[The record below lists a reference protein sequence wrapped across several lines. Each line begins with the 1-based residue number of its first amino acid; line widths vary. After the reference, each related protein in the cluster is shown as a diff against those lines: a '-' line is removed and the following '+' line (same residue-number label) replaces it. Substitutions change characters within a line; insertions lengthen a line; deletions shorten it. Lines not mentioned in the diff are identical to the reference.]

1 MDVVRVCSELVKI
14 KSENPPGD
22 TKEAAQYIASLL
34 ECLGVR
40 SDITEGAPGHCNVIS
55 REQNRALML
64 SGHVDVVPAM
74 EEGWDIPPYAGVVDD
89 TYVHG
94 RGSTDMKGGCA
105 AILSAVARAMDE
117 GCGEVPVALAFVC
130 DEEGGGRYGMRYLI
144 EKQLIHPCDALIAE
158 PTPAFAPSVGQKG
171 ICRFEVEFTGTPG
184 HSSLFPVVG
193 DSAIMQAFSFLSWMD
208 TLHGRVYPQT
218 PAMEEL
224 IAHSIAISDMQEGQ
238 GGYDLSPI
246 FRQIMYNP
254 GLISGGERVNI
265 VAQKCRL
272 TMDLRLPWG
281 CDCDEVLGEVY
292 GHLPVSARVT
302 PITKANAS
310 LTDPESFLVRSACDA
325 IGAVYGVSSRPMVQW
340 AASDARALRKAGFRA
355 IEYGPGELCGL
366 HGLNER
372 VRIDQLRSVEEI
384 YFRLIHTYGQR
395 FGF

>member
-1 MDVVRVCSELVKI
+1 MDVVRICSELVKI
-14 KSENPPGD
+14 KSENPLGD
-22 TKEAAQYIASLL
+22 TTEAAQYIASLL
-34 ECLGVR
+34 EGLGIR
-40 SDITEGAPGHCNVIS
+40 SDITEGSPGHCNVIS

-64 SGHVDVVPAM
+64 SGHMDVVPAM

-94 RGSTDMKGGCA
+94 RGSMDMKGGCA
-105 AILSAVARAMDE
+105 AILTAVERAIDD
-117 GCGEVPVALAFVC
+117 CGEIPVSLAFVC
-130 DEEGGGRYGMRYLI
+130 DEEGGGRYGTRYLI

-193 DSAIMQAFSFLSWMD
+193 ESAIMQAFSFLAWID
-208 TLHGRVYPQT
+208 VLHNRVYPQS
-218 PAMEEL
+218 PALEEL
-224 IAHSIAISDMQEGQ
+224 IEHSIAISDMQEEREGHE
-238 GGYDLSPI
+238 LSPI

-281 CDCDEVLGEVY
+281 CDCDEVLGEIY
-292 GHLPVSARVT
+292 GHLPSSAKIT
-302 PITKANAS
+302 PLTKANAS
-310 LTDPESFLVRSACDA
+310 LTDPESFLVQSTANA
-325 IGAVYGVSSRPMVQW
+325 ISSVYHVASKPMVQW

-384 YFRLIHTYGQR
+384 YYRLINTYR
-395 FGF
+395 EKFGF

>member
-1 MDVVRVCSELVKI
+1 MDVVRICSELVKI

-22 TKEAAQYIASLL
+22 TTEAAQYIASLL
-34 ECLGVR
+34 EGLGIR
-40 SDITEGAPGHCNVIS
+40 SDITEGFPGHCNVIS

-64 SGHVDVVPAM
+64 SGHMDVVPAM

-105 AILSAVARAMDE
+105 AILTAVERAIDD
-117 GCGEVPVALAFVC
+117 CGEIPVSLAFVC
-130 DEEGGGRYGMRYLI
+130 DEEGGGRYGTRYLI

-193 DSAIMQAFSFLSWMD
+193 ESAIMQAFSFLAWID
-208 TLHGRVYPQT
+208 VLHNRVYPQS
-218 PAMEEL
+218 PALEKL
-224 IAHSIAISDMQEGQ
+224 IEHSIAISGMQEEREGHE
-238 GGYDLSPI
+238 LSPI

-281 CDCDEVLGEVY
+281 CDCDEILGEIY
-292 GHLPVSARVT
+292 GHLPSSAKVT
-302 PITKANAS
+302 PLTKANAS
-310 LTDPESFLVRSACDA
+310 LTDPASFLVQSTANA
-325 IGAVYGVSSRPMVQW
+325 ICSVYHVASKPMVQW

-384 YFRLIHTYGQR
+384 YYRLINTYR
-395 FGF
+395 EKFGF

>member
-1 MDVVRVCSELVKI
+1 MDVVRICSELVKI

-22 TKEAAQYIASLL
+22 TTEVAQYITSLL
-34 ECLGVR
+34 EGLGIR

-64 SGHVDVVPAM
+64 SGHMDVVPAM
-74 EEGWDIPPYAGVVDD
+74 EEGWDIPPYAGIVDD

-105 AILSAVARAMDE
+105 AILTAVERAMND
-117 GCGEVPVALAFVC
+117 CGEVPVALAFVC
-130 DEEGGGRYGMRYLI
+130 DEEGGGRYGTRYLI

-193 DSAIMQAFSFLSWMD
+193 DSAIMQAFSFLAWMD
-208 TLHGRVYPQT
+208 TLHNRVYPQS
-218 PAMEEL
+218 PVLEE
-224 IAHSIAISDMQEGQ
+224 IIEHSIAISDMQEGQ
-238 GGYDLSPI
+238 KGHELSPI

-272 TMDLRLPWG
+272 MMDLRLPWG
-281 CDCDEVLGEVY
+281 CDCDDILGEIY
-292 GHLPVSARVT
+292 GHMPSSAKVT

-310 LTDPESFLVRSACDA
+310 LTDPGSFLVQSTANA
-325 IGAVYGVSSRPMVQW
+325 ISSVYNVASKPMVQW

-384 YFRLIHTYGQR
+384 YYRLINTYR
-395 FGF
+395 EKYGF

>member
-1 MDVVRVCSELVKI
+1 MDVVRICSELVKI
-14 KSENPPGD
+14 KSENPLGD
-22 TKEAAQYIASLL
+22 TTEAAQYIASLL
-34 ECLGVR
+34 EGLGIR
-40 SDITEGAPGHCNVIS
+40 SDITEGSPGHCNVIS

-64 SGHVDVVPAM
+64 SGHMDVVPAM

-105 AILSAVARAMDE
+105 AILTAVERAIDD
-117 GCGEVPVALAFVC
+117 CGEIPVSLAFVC
-130 DEEGGGRYGMRYLI
+130 DEEGGGRYGTRYLI

-193 DSAIMQAFSFLSWMD
+193 ESAIMQAFSFLAWID
-208 TLHGRVYPQT
+208 VLHNRVYPQS
-218 PAMEEL
+218 PALEEL
-224 IAHSIAISDMQEGQ
+224 IEHSIAISDMQEEREGHE
-238 GGYDLSPI
+238 LSPI

-254 GLISGGERVNI
+254 GLIFGGERVNI

-281 CDCDEVLGEVY
+281 CDCDEVLGEIY
-292 GHLPVSARVT
+292 GHLPSSAKIT
-302 PITKANAS
+302 SLTKANAS
-310 LTDPESFLVRSACDA
+310 LTDPESFLVQSTANA
-325 IGAVYGVSSRPMVQW
+325 ISSVYHVASKPMVQW

-384 YFRLIHTYGQR
+384 YYRLINTYR
-395 FGF
+395 EKFGF

>member
-1 MDVVRVCSELVKI
+1 MDVVRICSELVKI

-22 TKEAAQYIASLL
+22 TTEVAQYIASLL
-34 ECLGVR
+34 DGLGIR
-40 SDITEGAPGHCNVIS
+40 SDITEGSPGHCNVVS

-64 SGHVDVVPAM
+64 SGHMDVVPAM
-74 EEGWDIPPYAGVVDD
+74 EEGWDIPPYAGAIDD

-105 AILSAVARAMDE
+105 AILTAVERAVND
-117 GCGEVPVALAFVC
+117 CGESPVSLAFVC
-130 DEEGGGRYGMRYLI
+130 DEEGGGWYGTRYLI
-144 EKQLIHPCDALIAE
+144 EKRLMHPCDVLIAE

-184 HSSLFPVVG
+184 HSSLFPIVG
-193 DSAIMQAFSFLSWMD
+193 ESAIMQAFSFLSWMD
-208 TLHGRVYPQT
+208 TLHKRVYPQS
-218 PAMEEL
+218 PALEKIIE
-224 IAHSIAISDMQEGQ
+224 HSIAISDMQEGQ
-238 GGYDLSPI
+238 ADHELSPI

-254 GLISGGERVNI
+254 GIITGGERVNI
-265 VAQKCRL
+265 VAQKCHL

-281 CDCDEVLGEVY
+281 CDCDEVLGEVF
-292 GHLPVSARVT
+292 GHLPPSARVT

-310 LTDPESFLVRSACDA
+310 LTDPESFLVQSTAKA
-325 IGAVYGVSSRPMVQW
+325 ISSVYNIVSKPMVQW

-384 YFRLIHTYGQR
+384 YYRLINMYRER

>member
-1 MDVVRVCSELVKI
+1 MDVVRICSELVKI

-22 TKEAAQYIASLL
+22 TTEVAQYIASLL
-34 ECLGVR
+34 EGLGIR
-40 SDITEGAPGHCNVIS
+40 SDITEGSPGHCNVIS

-64 SGHVDVVPAM
+64 SGHMDVVPAM

-105 AILSAVARAMDE
+105 VILTAVERAMDD
-117 GCGEVPVALAFVC
+117 CGEIPVSLAFVC
-130 DEEGGGRYGMRYLI
+130 DEEGGGRYGTRYLI

-193 DSAIMQAFSFLSWMD
+193 ESAIMQAFSFLAWVD
-208 TLHGRVYPQT
+208 VLHNRVYPQS
-218 PAMEEL
+218 PALEEL
-224 IAHSIAISDMQEGQ
+224 IEHSIAISDMQEEREGHE
-238 GGYDLSPI
+238 LSPI

-281 CDCDEVLGEVY
+281 CDCDDILREIY
-292 GHLPVSARVT
+292 GQLPSSAKVT
-302 PITKANAS
+302 PLTKANAS
-310 LTDPESFLVRSACDA
+310 LTDPESFLVQSTANA
-325 IGAVYGVSSRPMVQW
+325 ISSVYHVASKPMVQW

-384 YFRLIHTYGQR
+384 YYRLINTYR
-395 FGF
+395 EKYGF

>member
-1 MDVVRVCSELVKI
+1 MDVVRICSELVKI
-14 KSENPPGD
+14 KSENPLGD
-22 TKEAAQYIASLL
+22 TTEAAQYIASLL
-34 ECLGVR
+34 EGLGIR
-40 SDITEGAPGHCNVIS
+40 SDITEGSPGHCNVIS

-64 SGHVDVVPAM
+64 SGHMDVVPAM

-94 RGSTDMKGGCA
+94 RGSMDMKGGCA
-105 AILSAVARAMDE
+105 AILTAVERAIDD
-117 GCGEVPVALAFVC
+117 CGEIPVSLAFVC
-130 DEEGGGRYGMRYLI
+130 DEEGGGRYGTRYLI

-193 DSAIMQAFSFLSWMD
+193 ESAIMQAFSFLAWID
-208 TLHGRVYPQT
+208 VLHNRVYPQS
-218 PAMEEL
+218 PALEEL
-224 IAHSIAISDMQEGQ
+224 IEHSIAISDMQEEREGHE
-238 GGYDLSPI
+238 LSPI

-281 CDCDEVLGEVY
+281 CDCDEVLGEIY
-292 GHLPVSARVT
+292 GHLPSSAKIT
-302 PITKANAS
+302 PLTKANAS
-310 LTDPESFLVRSACDA
+310 LTDPESFLVQSTADA
-325 IGAVYGVSSRPMVQW
+325 ISSVYHVASKPMVQW

-384 YFRLIHTYGQR
+384 YYRLINTYR
-395 FGF
+395 EKFGF

>member
-1 MDVVRVCSELVKI
+1 MDVVRICSELVKI

-22 TKEAAQYIASLL
+22 TTEVAQYIASLL
-34 ECLGVR
+34 EGLGIR
-40 SDITEGAPGHCNVIS
+40 SDITEGSPGHCNVIS

-64 SGHVDVVPAM
+64 SGHMDVVPAM

-105 AILSAVARAMDE
+105 AILTAVERAMDD
-117 GCGEVPVALAFVC
+117 CGEIPVSLAFVC
-130 DEEGGGRYGMRYLI
+130 DEEGGGRCGTRYLI
-144 EKQLIHPCDALIAE
+144 EKQLIHPCDVLIAE

-193 DSAIMQAFSFLSWMD
+193 ESAIMQAFSFLAWID
-208 TLHGRVYPQT
+208 TLHNRIYPQS
-218 PAMEEL
+218 PALEEL
-224 IAHSIAISDMQEGQ
+224 IEHSIAISDMQEGQ
-238 GGYDLSPI
+238 GSHELSPI

-272 TMDLRLPWG
+272 TMDLRFPWG
-281 CDCDEVLGEVY
+281 CNYDDILGEIY
-292 GHLPVSARVT
+292 GNLPSSAKIT

-310 LTDPESFLVRSACDA
+310 LTDTESFLVQSTARA
-325 IGAVYGVSSRPMVQW
+325 ISSVYNVASKPMVQW

-384 YFRLIHTYGQR
+384 YYRLINMYREEYG
-395 FGF
+395 F

>member
-1 MDVVRVCSELVKI
+1 MDVVRICSELVKI

-22 TKEAAQYIASLL
+22 TTEAAQYIASLL
-34 ECLGVR
+34 EGLGIR
-40 SDITEGAPGHCNVIS
+40 SDITEGSPGHCNVIS

-64 SGHVDVVPAM
+64 SGHMDVVPAM

-105 AILSAVARAMDE
+105 AILTAVERAIDD
-117 GCGEVPVALAFVC
+117 CGEIPVSLAFVC
-130 DEEGGGRYGMRYLI
+130 DEEGGGRYGTRYLI
-144 EKQLIHPCDALIAE
+144 EKQLIQPCDALIAE

-193 DSAIMQAFSFLSWMD
+193 ESAIMQAFSFLAWID
-208 TLHGRVYPQT
+208 VLHNRVYPQS
-218 PAMEEL
+218 PALEEL
-224 IAHSIAISDMQEGQ
+224 IEHSIAISDMQEEREGHE
-238 GGYDLSPI
+238 LSPI

-281 CDCDEVLGEVY
+281 CDCDEVLGEIY
-292 GHLPVSARVT
+292 GHLPSSAKVT
-302 PITKANAS
+302 PLTKANAS
-310 LTDPESFLVRSACDA
+310 LTDPESFLVQSTANA
-325 IGAVYGVSSRPMVQW
+325 ISSVYHVASKPMVQW

-384 YFRLIHTYGQR
+384 YYRLINTYR
-395 FGF
+395 EKFGF